1 MLNLKIKNKME
12 KLLKAKAT
20 KDGVLIYTP
29 EREKGDGKFW
39 CRRFKDFGSEYEYFY
54 DTEFIRG
61 DWTSFLL
68 DDAGVY
74 EVCRTLNA
82 TGDEMRFFVLID
94 ESFDVKYTKDKKE
107 MLKFLS
113 ELIGKPLKKQSA
125 SNESKPAG
133 KSKFNKYKKNLNLVN
148 YKEPEPD
155 TGSDDD
161 LDIPF

>member
-1 MLNLKIKNKME
+1 ME

-82 TGDEMRFFVLID
+82 TGDEVRFFVLID

-113 ELIGKPLKKQSA
+113 KLIGKPLKKA
-125 SNESKPAG
+125 STASEPNPAAKP
-133 KSKFNKYKKNLNLVN
+133 KFNKFKKSLNLVEHN
-148 YKEPEPD
+148 EPETEP
-155 TGSDDD
+155 DDD